1 MPRWMRPAPLAALG
15 AVLSVVVGGL
25 VNVLTA
31 SWSWRVFV
39 VAAVLLVVVAVIA
52 YRMESSKKQDPALMT
67 RTRQVAS
74 GPGARIVS
82 SPISA
87 NSADVDQAAD
97 NHGQIM
103 NSRIIAENATV
114 RQRATQG
121 GIIEDSGITAQ

>member
-1 MPRWMRPAPLAALG
+1 MRPAPLAALG

-39 VAAVLLVVVAVIA
+39 VAAGLLVVVAVIA
-52 YRMESSKKQDPALMT
+52 YRMESTKKQDSTSMT
-67 RTRQVAS
+67 RTSQVAS
-74 GPGARIVS
+74 GAGARIAT

-87 NSADVDQAAD
+87 NSADVDQAAE

-103 NSRIIAENATV
+103 NSRIIAENAAI
-114 RQRATQG
+114 RQRATEG